1 MALFQLASGLK
12 LPRSEAGLGG
22 APQIVPWSLT
32 FDPLLMSFICLA
44 ILVVRPCFHRLTC
57 ILKVEHVLTLSL
69 HDVLLAC
76 RHDLSYDWVH
86 PSFQS
91 LSVVPKCCAYDLMIF
106 YKLSTSMPQWST
118 AAKGCVWL
126 DHPLSW
132 VCLCHFD
139 HIDVALGD
147 VVHAVEHFAVN
158 GRASWSLCRFCVFFE
173 VA

>member
-1 MALFQLASGLK
+1 MALIQVASRLK

-22 APQIVPWSLT
+22 APQIVPWSLA

-44 ILVVRPCFHRLTC
+44 ILVVCPCFHRLTC

-76 RHDLSYDWVH
+76 R
-86 PSFQS
+86 Q
-91 LSVVPKCCAYDLMIF
+91 
-106 YKLSTSMPQWST
+106 
-118 AAKGCVWL
+118 
-126 DHPLSW
+126 

-158 GRASWSLCRFCVFFE
+158 GRVS
-173 VA
+173 